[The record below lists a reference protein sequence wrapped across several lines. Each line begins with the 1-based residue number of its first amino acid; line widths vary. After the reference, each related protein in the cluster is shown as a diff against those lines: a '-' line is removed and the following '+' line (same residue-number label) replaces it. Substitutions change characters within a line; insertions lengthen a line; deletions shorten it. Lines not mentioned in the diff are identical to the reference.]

1 MYGCRY
7 INIMLTH
14 MLILIRGQFKYFQ
27 FDYFHREL
35 IVNSFLGKSYEK
47 FIFYG
52 IYFNSSAKIKQQIL
66 FTCVV

>member
-1 MYGCRY
+1 MVVDT

-35 IVNSFLGKSYEK
+35 IVNSFLEK
-47 FIFYG
+47 VMKKLYSME
-52 IYFNSSAKIKQQIL
+52 YIL
-66 FTCVV
+66 TVLQK